1 MEHLLSFNGLGS
13 GTAGLLS
20 LAAIALAAKGGL
32 LFLWFSRR
40 TSRRAGPPDDGRMAE
55 RLRLGLPPGVWVA
68 VLDPDGRIQF
78 ASQKAAATLG
88 LHRGDGPKG
97 KTFMDLPCW
106 DQPQESRHALGR
118 AILSTEMGKPQQL
131 ALTFGTGAAARIFVF
146 EMQSQVGPKDD
157 SRSLVVTVLELSSL
171 LAPVPA
177 ALKAGTSFAAL
188 KGFEPLITLFK
199 AEPRPA
205 ASAAASPAR
214 LSTASATR
222 GLIDSMVKLL
232 PTAQSY
238 DEALKIVTSYLARLF
253 PGSSGT
259 LFLQKKG
266 ASGFHALRAWG
277 PIVSRA
283 TRIGHEDCWAMRHS
297 ELHWV
302 DQPEV
307 DLCCT
312 HNQDEKSACLPLVVR
327 GEMIGVLAVA
337 WTDTPPSRMTLE
349 AVAEPL
355 ASALAQTATTFALLE
370 QATRD
375 PLTGL
380 LNRQAL
386 ETEFA
391 RLIQRAQ
398 EGSQPASVLM
408 IDIDLFKSFN
418 DRFGHDAGDLVLKNV
433 ASRIN
438 QAVRTSDLA
447 FRYGGEE
454 LVVLLPNCAA
464 DEAIA
469 GAKRIQ
475 KGLSD
480 LTLVNRG
487 ERLPAVT
494 ISVGV
499 ATYPHDGTTPEALFQ
514 VADTGVYAAK
524 AAGRNTVIHPVA
536 EARAA

>member
-1 MEHLLSFNGLGS
+1 M
-13 GTAGLLS
+13 AD
-20 LAAIALAAKGGL
+20 
-32 LFLWFSRR
+32 RV
-40 TSRRAGPPDDGRMAE
+40 RM
-55 RLRLGLPPGVWVA
+55 GLPPGVWVA
-68 VLDPDGRIQF
+68 VLDQDGRIQF
-78 ASQKAAATLG
+78 ASHKAATVLG
-88 LHRGDGPKG
+88 LNRGEGPRG
-97 KTFMDLPCW
+97 KPFMDLPCW
-106 DQPQESRHALGR
+106 NEPQESRHALGR
-118 AILSTEMGKPQQL
+118 AILSAEMGKPQQL
-131 ALTFGTGAAARIFVF
+131 ALTFGSGSAARIFVF
-146 EMQSQVGPKDD
+146 EMQSPVGLQGDA
-157 SRSLVVTVLELSSL
+157 RSLVVTVLELSSL

-188 KGFEPLITLFK
+188 KGFEPLVTLFK
-199 AEPRPA
+199 AEPRT
-205 ASAAASPAR
+205 ASAAATGGRPSSP
-214 LSTASATR
+214 SGTR
-222 GLIDSMVKLL
+222 GLIESMVKLL
-232 PTAQSY
+232 PAAKSY
-238 DEALKIVTSYLARLF
+238 DEALKIVASYLARLF

-283 TRIGHEDCWAMRHS
+283 TRIGHDDCWAMRHS

-302 DQPEV
+302 EKPEV

-355 ASALAQTATTFALLE
+355 AAALAQTSTTFALLE

-386 ETEFA
+386 EMEFT
-391 RLIQRAQ
+391 RLIHRAQ
-398 EGSQPASVLM
+398 EESVPASVLM
-408 IDIDLFKSFN
+408 IDIDHFKSFN

-433 ASRIN
+433 ASRVN

-454 LVVLLPNCAA
+454 MVVLLPSCGAE
-464 DEAIA
+464 EAIA
-469 GAKRIQ
+469 GARRIQ
-475 KGLSD
+475 KGLAD
-480 LTLVNRG
+480 LALVNRG

-499 ATYPHDGTTPEALFQ
+499 ATYPHDGATPEALFQ
-514 VADTGVYAAK
+514 VADAGVYAAK
-524 AAGRNTVIHPVA
+524 AAGRNTIVHPVA
-536 EARAA
+536 RAA

>member
-1 MEHLLSFNGLGS
+1 LAL
-13 GTAGLLS
+13 TAIVLAVGLL
-20 LAAIALAAKGGL
+20 GVF
-32 LFLWFSRR
+32 LFLSRR
-40 TSRRAGPPDDGRMAE
+40 SRRGPVVSDDSRVAD
-55 RLRLGLPPGVWVA
+55 RIRLGLPPGVWAV
-68 VLDPDGRIQF
+68 VLDADARIQF
-78 ASQKAAATLG
+78 ASHKGTSVLG
-88 LHRGDGPKG
+88 LSRADLKG
-97 KTFMDLPCW
+97 KNFIDLPCW
-106 DQPQESRHALGR
+106 NEPQESRHVLGR
-118 AILSTEMGKPQQL
+118 AILNAGMGKPQQL
-131 ALTFGTGAAARIFVF
+131 ALTFGSGSAARIFVF
-146 EMQSQVGPKDD
+146 EMQSPATLQDD
-157 SRSLVVTVLELSSL
+157 VRSLVVTVLELSSL

-199 AEPRPA
+199 AERPVTTA
-205 ASAAASPAR
+205 APAER
-214 LSTASATR
+214 LTSASATR

-232 PTAQSY
+232 PTAKSY
-238 DEALKIVTSYLARLF
+238 DEALKIVASYLARLF

-266 ASGFHALRAWG
+266 ASGLHALRAWG

-283 TRIGHEDCWAMRHS
+283 TRIGHDDCWAMRHS

-302 DQPEV
+302 NAPEV
-307 DLCCT
+307 DLCCA
-312 HNQDEKSACLPLVVR
+312 HNENEKSACLPLVVR

-355 ASALAQTATTFALLE
+355 ATALAQTATNFALLE

-386 ETEFA
+386 DVEFA
-391 RLIQRAQ
+391 RLIHRAQ
-398 EGSQPASVLM
+398 EESQPASVLM
-408 IDIDLFKSFN
+408 IDIDHFKSFN

-454 LVVLLPNCAA
+454 MVVLLPHCGA

-499 ATYPHDGTTPEALFQ
+499 ATCPHDGATPEALFQ
-514 VADTGVYAAK
+514 VADAGVYAAK

-536 EARAA
+536 ARAA